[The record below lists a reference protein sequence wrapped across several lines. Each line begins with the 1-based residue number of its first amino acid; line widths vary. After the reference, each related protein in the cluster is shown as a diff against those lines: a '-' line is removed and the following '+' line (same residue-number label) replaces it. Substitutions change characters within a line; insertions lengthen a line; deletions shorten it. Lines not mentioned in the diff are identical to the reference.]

1 MAETDQVR
9 DANTPSQASSDAPT
23 GVVEALIEGD
33 SPSGEGEP
41 PTGGARAAADKVGAP
56 IGDVEVVAALRA
68 AVLVLARRLRYQLAG
83 DDDLSATEL
92 AVLGRVGRCGPMTP
106 GQLAR
111 AEHVRPPSMTKVIES
126 LEGRGMLTRC
136 PHPTD
141 GRQYLVSRT
150 EAAEAFVEA
159 SRRLRTAWLAD
170 HLAQLTPAERDAITA
185 AVPALSRLAELP

>member
-1 MAETDQVR
+1 MTESEAVAGAT
-9 DANTPSQASSDAPT
+9 TP
-23 GVVEALIEGD
+23 VELDVD
-33 SPSGEGEP
+33 SGHVDSGHVDSGHVDSGHVDP
-41 PTGGARAAADKVGAP
+41 GHVDS
-56 IGDVEVVAALRA
+56 VAALRA
-68 AVLVLARRLRYQLAG
+68 AVLVLARRLRYQVAG

-126 LEGRGMLTRC
+126 LEGRRMLSRE

-141 GRQYLVSRT
+141 RRQYLVSRT

-159 SRRLRTAWLAD
+159 SRQVRTVWLAD
-170 HLAQLTPAERDAITA
+170 HLTQLTDSERAAIEA
-185 AVPALSRLAELP
+185 AIPALSRLAELP

>member
-1 MAETDQVR
+1 MAGMGGVR
-9 DANTPSQASSDAPT
+9 DAVTPPDGPPGGVEAQPSTADEAISGAEAPT
-23 GVVEALIEGD
+23 EGV
-33 SPSGEGEP
+33 
-41 PTGGARAAADKVGAP
+41 PTRTDNVVART
-56 IGDVEVVAALRA
+56 GDVETVAALRA

-92 AVLGRVGRCGPMTP
+92 AVLGRIGRCGPMTP

-111 AEHVRPPSMTKVIES
+111 SEHVRPPSMTKVIES
-126 LEGRGMLTRC
+126 LESRGMLSRQ

-150 EAAEAFVEA
+150 DAAEAFVEA
-159 SRRLRTAWLAD
+159 SRQIRTVWLAD
-170 HLAQLTPAERDAITA
+170 RLSQLAPGEREAIAA

>member
-1 MAETDQVR
+1 M
-9 DANTPSQASSDAPT
+9 TPSRVDEET
-23 GVVEALIEGD
+23 
-33 SPSGEGEP
+33 
-41 PTGGARAAADKVGAP
+41 
-56 IGDVEVVAALRA
+56 VAALRA
-68 AVLVLARRLRYQLAG
+68 AVMVLARRLRYQLAG
-83 DDDLSATEL
+83 DQLAGSDDLSATEL

-126 LEGRGMLTRC
+126 LEGRGLLRRE

-159 SRRLRTAWLAD
+159 SRKLRTAWLAD
-170 HLAQLTPAERDAITA
+170 HVGKLSDSDQQAIAAATA
-185 AVPALSRLAELP
+185 ALGRLAELP